1 MYGMPDSV
9 IATSTRKAIRMA
21 KRVNKSNSETT
32 PWGKT
37 VQRWLSKREA
47 KKLEQFRLERLER
60 KHKVKFS

>member
-9 IATSTRKAIRMA
+9 IGNSTRKAIRMA
-21 KRVNKSNSETT
+21 TRGSKHTPETR
-32 PWGKT
+32 WGKT
-37 VQRWLSKREA
+37 VQRWLSRREA